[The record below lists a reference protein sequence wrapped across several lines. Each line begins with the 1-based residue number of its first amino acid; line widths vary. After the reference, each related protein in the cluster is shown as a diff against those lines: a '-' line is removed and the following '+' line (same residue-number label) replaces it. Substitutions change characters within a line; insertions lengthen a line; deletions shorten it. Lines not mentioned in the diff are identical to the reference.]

1 MENNTDSP
9 CHLSL
14 QTINKSAKLP
24 ESIRKALR
32 TRTLNV
38 WEIKPDQMLTY
49 LEHMFYELDLVTQF
63 KMEPEILKYF
73 LRCVQNN
80 YRDNPFHNFRHGF
93 CVTQMMYCVI
103 WACELQGCLTAADT
117 VSLMVASLCHDLDH
131 PGLNNAYQVNACT
144 ELASRFQNKSPL
156 ENHHWA
162 VTSQILSQPQSN
174 ILLHAD
180 TEDVQQILKSIKD
193 LILAT
198 DMSHHSEILRTL
210 QQTEI
215 LNLSNAEHVTMLKKS
230 LIKFCDISNEARP
243 ADQADIWADALFE
256 EYFIQSDRE
265 KAEDLPVTPYMDRDI
280 VSKAESQSSFIS
292 FLIIP
297 LCQTL
302 GKILPQLNTLMMEPL
317 SEAKQRYQEQMEA
330 QKAAL

>member
-14 QTINKSAKLP
+14 QTINKSAKVNVTEDMRLP

-180 TEDVQQILKSIKD
+180 TEDVQQILK
-193 LILAT
+193 
-198 DMSHHSEILRTL
+198 
-210 QQTEI
+210 
-215 LNLSNAEHVTMLKKS
+215 LKKS